1 MVTNLCLKAMRFV
14 IIGGFVVGRN
24 IGNENWIGTI
34 ATIINVIVGQ
44 LILLQITKLN
54 IVIGIAI
61 TK

>member
-1 MVTNLCLKAMRFV
+1 LKAGKFV

-44 LILLQITKLN
+44 LILLQITKPN
-54 IVIGIAI
+54 TVTGIVI